1 MDIINKR
8 GVDVM
13 DITAVKQQIQKKEPQ
28 HFYIFVGEEVAVMDI
43 YINKIAECINVKP
56 TRADSIADIMP
67 KLTTN
72 SFLSVPQCYVIR
84 EDNDFIKSDAV
95 QDFVDEKIQNK
106 NIVVLCFYSLDKRT
120 KFYKAYNDSIVNFER
135 LNEQILS
142 KYVHKEI
149 ELSERSTRM
158 LIEICESDLSRIY
171 LEIDKIKTY
180 SKYNALTYEAALK
193 ELIDAGTIY
202 EPPYDAIFDFVDAVL
217 RRKVRLAYNLY
228 SQCQDIG
235 EANMTLLSVL
245 YNNAKAVLQV
255 QSCTSKDIAKSTGL
269 TGFQIKL
276 AKEKMGHYKNRELVD
291 MMKLIQRVERGI
303 KTGEIEDAMS
313 IEYVLANVL

>member
-1 MDIINKR
+1 
-8 GVDVM
+8 M

>member
-1 MDIINKR
+1 
-8 GVDVM
+8 M

-56 TRADSIADIMP
+56 TRADSVADIMS

-84 EDNDFIKSDAV
+84 EDKEFIKSDAV
-95 QDFVDEKIQNK
+95 QDFVDDKIQDK
-106 NIVVLCFYSLDKRT
+106 NIVILCFYSLDKRT
-120 KFYKAYNDSIVNFER
+120 KFYKAYTDSIVNFER
-135 LNEQILS
+135 LNEQITS
-142 KYVHKEI
+142 KYIHKEI

-158 LIEICESDLSRIY
+158 LIEICENDLSRIY

-180 SKYNALTYEAALK
+180 SECNKLTYEASLT
-193 ELIDAGTIY
+193 ELINAGTIY

-217 RRKVRLAYNLY
+217 RKKVKLAYNLY
-228 SQCQDIG
+228 RQCQDIG
-235 EANMTLLSVL
+235 EANITLLSVL
-245 YNNAKAVLQV
+245 YSNAKALLQV

-276 AKEKMGHYKNRELVD
+276 AKERMGHYKNRELVD
-291 MMKLIQRVERGI
+291 MMKLIQKVERSI
-303 KTGEIEDAMS
+303 KTGEIEDAIS
-313 IEYVLANVL
+313 IEYVLVNVL

>member
-1 MDIINKR
+1 
-8 GVDVM
+8 M
-13 DITAVKQQIQKKEPQ
+13 DITAVKQQIKNKNPQ
-28 HFYIFVGEEVAVMDI
+28 HFYVFVGEEIAVMDI

-56 TRADSIADIMP
+56 TRADSVADIMP

-72 SFLSVPQCYVIR
+72 SFLSIPQCYVIS
-84 EDNDFIKSDAV
+84 EDTEFIKSDAV
-95 QDFVDEKIQNK
+95 QSFVDEKIQSK
-106 NIVVLCFYSLDKRT
+106 NIVILRFYTLDKRT
-120 KFYKAYNDSIVNFER
+120 KFYKAYSNSIVEFNR

-149 ELSERSTRM
+149 DLSERNTRM
-158 LIEICESDLSRIY
+158 LIEICEYDLSRIY
-171 LEIDKIKTY
+171 LEIDKIKTWTEY
-180 SKYNALTYEAALK
+180 SQVVTEDRAFEMFVR
-193 ELIDAGTIY
+193 EGVIY

-217 RRKVRLAYNLY
+217 CRKVKLAYNLY
-228 SQCQDIG
+228 RQCQDIG

-276 AKEKMGHYKNRELVD
+276 AKERCWYYKNRELVD
-291 MMKLIQRVERGI
+291 MMKLIQRVERSI
-303 KTGEIEDAMS
+303 KTGEIEDAIS
-313 IEYVLANVL
+313 IEYVLVNVL

>member
-1 MDIINKR
+1 
-8 GVDVM
+8 M

-56 TRADSIADIMP
+56 TRADSVADIMP

-84 EDNDFIKSDAV
+84 EDTEFIKSDAV
-95 QDFVDEKIQNK
+95 QDFIDDKIQHK
-106 NIVVLCFYSLDKRT
+106 NIVILAFYSLDKRT
-120 KFYKAYNDSIVNFER
+120 KFYKAYNNSIVYFER

-149 ELSERSTRM
+149 DLSERNTRT
-158 LIEICESDLSRIY
+158 LIEICEYDLSRIY
-171 LEIDKIKTY
+171 LEIDKIKTWTEY
-180 SKYNALTYEAALK
+180 SQVVTEDKAFEMFVR
-193 ELIDAGTIY
+193 EGVIY

-217 RRKVRLAYNLY
+217 RRKVKLAYNLY
-228 SQCQDIG
+228 QQCKDIG
-235 EANMTLLSVL
+235 EANITLLSVL
-245 YNNAKAVLQV
+245 YSNAKAVLQV
-255 QSCTSKDIAKSTGL
+255 QSCTSKDVAKSTGL

-276 AKEKMGHYKNRELVD
+276 AKERCGHYKNRELVD
-291 MMKLIQRVERGI
+291 IMKLIQKVERSI
-303 KTGEIEDAMS
+303 KTGEIEDEVSM
-313 IEYVLANVL
+313 EYVLVNVL

>member
-1 MDIINKR
+1 
-8 GVDVM
+8 M

-28 HFYIFVGEEVAVMDI
+28 HFYIFVGEEVAVMDM

-56 TRADSIADIMP
+56 TRAESVVDIMS

-84 EDNDFIKSDAV
+84 EDKEFIKSDAV
-95 QDFVDEKIQNK
+95 QDFIDDKIQDK
-106 NIVVLCFYSLDKRT
+106 NIVILCFYSLDKRT
-120 KFYKAYNDSIVNFER
+120 KFYKAYNNSIVNFER
-135 LNEQILS
+135 LNEQITS
-142 KYVHKEI
+142 KYIYKEI

-158 LIEICESDLSRIY
+158 LIDICENDLSRIY

-180 SKYNALTYEAALK
+180 SECNKLTYEASLT
-193 ELIDAGTIY
+193 ELISAGTIY

-217 RRKVRLAYNLY
+217 RRKVKLSYNLY
-228 SQCQDIG
+228 RQCQDIG
-235 EANMTLLSVL
+235 EANITLLSVL
-245 YNNAKAVLQV
+245 YSNAKALLQV

-276 AKEKMGHYKNRELVD
+276 AKERLGHYKNRELVD
-291 MMKLIQRVERGI
+291 MMKLIQKVERSI
-303 KTGEIEDAMS
+303 KTGEIEDAIS
-313 IEYVLANVL
+313 IEYVLVNVL

>member
-1 MDIINKR
+1 M
-8 GVDVM
+8 DVM
-13 DITAVKQQIQKKEPQ
+13 DITAVKQQIQKKAPQ
-28 HFYIFVGEEVAVMDI
+28 HFYVFVGEEVAVMDI

-56 TRADSIADIMP
+56 TRVDSVAEIMP

-84 EDNDFIKSDAV
+84 EDTDFIKSEAV

-106 NIVVLCFYSLDKRT
+106 NIVILAFNSLDKRT
-120 KFYKAYNDSIVNFER
+120 KFYKAYNDSIVYFER

-149 ELSERSTRM
+149 DLSERNTRM
-158 LIEICESDLSRIY
+158 LIEICEYDLSRIY

-180 SKYNALTYEAALK
+180 ADANVTLIRNIYNNAFEILVNEG
-193 ELIDAGTIY
+193 IIY

-217 RRKVRLAYNLY
+217 RRKPKLSYNLY
-228 SQCQDIG
+228 RQCQDIG
-235 EANMTLLSVL
+235 EANLTLLSVL
-245 YNNAKAVLQV
+245 YSNAKAVLQV

-276 AKEKMGHYKNRELVD
+276 AKERCGHYRNRELVD
-291 MMKLIQRVERGI
+291 LMKLIQNVERSI
-303 KTGEIEDAMS
+303 KTGEIEDAIS
-313 IEYVLANVL
+313 VEYVLVNTL